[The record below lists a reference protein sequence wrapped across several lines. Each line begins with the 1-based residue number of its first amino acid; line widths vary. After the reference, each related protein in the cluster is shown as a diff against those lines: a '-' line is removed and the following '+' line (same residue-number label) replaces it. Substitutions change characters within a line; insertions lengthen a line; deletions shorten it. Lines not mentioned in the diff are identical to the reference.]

1 MLLLKITE
9 GDNITWL
16 QAAFQSVCARTAGFA
31 TMDMTKLS
39 NGGVLVIIVLMFFG
53 AAPCSTGGGVKVTAV
68 YAIFKAIVSYAKGG
82 TRPMVRGRMI
92 SPRTVYKS
100 FVLVA
105 LAVGVIVFSVFLMS
119 LIEPEVTMDR
129 LMLEV
134 TSAFGTVGFSMG
146 LTPNLHPLGK
156 LVLVPVMFVGR
167 LGPLTMIAL
176 LNRRKYSASKIGYVE
191 ENLIIG

>member
-1 MLLLKITE
+1 M
-9 GDNITWL
+9 
-16 QAAFQSVCARTAGFA
+16 AAGGVSER
-31 TMDMTKLS
+31 MRK
-39 NGGVLVIIVLMFFG
+39 NGGVCNDGYDKAFQWRGVGYNSTDVFG

-146 LTPNLHPLGK
+146 LTPNLHPWESLCWFRSCLSGD
-156 LVLVPVMFVGR
+156 
-167 LGPLTMIAL
+167 
-176 LNRRKYSASKIGYVE
+176 
-191 ENLIIG
+191 

>member
-1 MLLLKITE
+1 
-9 GDNITWL
+9 
-16 QAAFQSVCARTAGFA
+16 
-31 TMDMTKLS
+31 
-39 NGGVLVIIVLMFFG
+39 
-53 AAPCSTGGGVKVTAV
+53 
-68 YAIFKAIVSYAKGG
+68 
-82 TRPMVRGRMI
+82 
-92 SPRTVYKS
+92 
-100 FVLVA
+100 
-105 LAVGVIVFSVFLMS
+105 MS

-176 LNRRKYSASKIGYVE
+176 LNKRKYSASKIGYVE